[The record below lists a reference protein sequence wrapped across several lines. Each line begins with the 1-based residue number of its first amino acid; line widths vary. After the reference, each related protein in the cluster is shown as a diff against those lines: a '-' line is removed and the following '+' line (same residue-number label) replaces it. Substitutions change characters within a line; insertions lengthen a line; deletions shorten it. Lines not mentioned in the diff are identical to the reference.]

1 MNARQFGQ
9 LLRLGG
15 TLPAQLRRPVTAA
28 QALTQLREQLAS
40 RERNFL
46 TAAASL
52 IYGNPTSPYR
62 QLLQWAGCDWEDLRR
77 GVEAHGLEP
86 TLEQLRGSGV
96 YLTLE
101 EFKGQAPIFRPGL
114 TLAPRAAD
122 FGSPRLGGSGIRGSS
137 SGSRARPSGVM
148 YTWPFI
154 ADEAAH
160 ELVLY
165 GHHGVLDAPLALWYP
180 APPAVAGVHNLVM
193 SLKLGHAPARW
204 FSQLNPAHSGMP
216 PWHRWSLGGIRWGGW
231 LAGMRVPTPEFA
243 DFAHADRVLDWMQQA
258 LHAHASCVLRTFAS
272 SAVRLAECAQ
282 QRGVGLGG
290 ATIFTGGEPLTDVRR
305 QFIESAGARVYPRYV
320 ATESGLIGGACANRT
335 TTDDMHVYIDRV
347 AVIPSPD
354 GLLMSTLSPHSG
366 QVLLNTNLGDTGEL
380 ATRTCDC
387 VLGHMG
393 FDVHLARVRSQQRV
407 TMEGMTVMVAELE
420 RIIGRIVA
428 RAGGGPDSFQCR
440 QVRDERGIS
449 RLVIAISPGV
459 PGLSAQAVLEAIHGG
474 LQRQGGGAA
483 IAGAVWKQAGSLQVV
498 REQPQLSPGSKLPPL
513 VSRE

>member
-1 MNARQFGQ
+1 
-9 LLRLGG
+9 
-15 TLPAQLRRPVTAA
+15 
-28 QALTQLREQLAS
+28 
-40 RERNFL
+40 
-46 TAAASL
+46 
-52 IYGNPTSPYR
+52 
-62 QLLQWAGCDWEDLRR
+62 
-77 GVEAHGLEP
+77 
-86 TLEQLRGSGV
+86 
-96 YLTLE
+96 
-101 EFKGQAPIFRPGL
+101 
-114 TLAPRAAD
+114 
-122 FGSPRLGGSGIRGSS
+122 
-137 SGSRARPSGVM
+137 
-148 YTWPFI
+148 
-154 ADEAAH
+154 
-160 ELVLY
+160 
-165 GHHGVLDAPLALWYP
+165 
-180 APPAVAGVHNLVM
+180 
-193 SLKLGHAPARW
+193 
-204 FSQLNPAHSGMP
+204 
-216 PWHRWSLGGIRWGGW
+216 
-231 LAGMRVPTPEFA
+231 
-243 DFAHADRVLDWMQQA
+243 
-258 LHAHASCVLRTFAS
+258 
-272 SAVRLAECAQ
+272 
-282 QRGVGLGG
+282 
-290 ATIFTGGEPLTDVRR
+290 
-305 QFIESAGARVYPRYV
+305 
-320 ATESGLIGGACANRT
+320 
-335 TTDDMHVYIDRV
+335 MHVYIDRV